1 VSAIVV
7 PASPLSR
14 FVAYGIPVGFAPVEV
29 DPADSYGAIQVRA
42 AGFGVRL
49 AGDQWAVLLPA
60 IFAELPVNLRAEV
73 LAAIHR
79 GARA

>member
-1 VSAIVV
+1 MSTIVIPGHV
-7 PASPLSR
+7 QSR
-14 FVAYGIPVGFAPVEV
+14 VVT
-29 DPADSYGAIQVRA
+29 YGAISAVPGQVGPLTDSGMLPVRTV
-42 AGFGVRL
+42 GFDAHL
-49 AGDQWAVLLPA
+49 SAEQWAVLLPA